1 MDSDV
6 NINFKKL
13 EKEFITAKN
22 ADAAYS
28 RENDAKFRAV
38 HQKVGSYEE
47 FRDIVAA
54 SHLKPLDRKD
64 ILGTDTVKQTWNPL
78 YSSNIAGVTPV
89 LVDVKTPAVEAIDL
103 CDQFM
108 KRWKTLKSDEDKYEF
123 MLSYEADVFKR
134 VFFVDIPS
142 NVLEY
147 CIKIF
152 NEHVTDTNYSH
163 ISRILLSFTN
173 SQRFNLTL
181 KFFSKREKETIC
193 SLLNKL
199 EHFGCRT
206 DELKKLYLC

>member
-6 NINFKKL
+6 NIDFKKL
-13 EKEFITAKN
+13 QKEFITAKN

-54 SHLKPLDRKD
+54 SHLNPLDRKD
-64 ILGTDTVKQTWNPL
+64 ILGTDTVKQAWNPL
-78 YSSNIAGVTPV
+78 YYSNAGVTAV
-89 LVDVKTPAVEAIDL
+89 LVDVKTPAVETIDS

-108 KRWKTLKSDEDKYEF
+108 KKWKTLKSDEDKYEF
-123 MLSYEADVFKR
+123 MLSCESDVFKR

-142 NVLEY
+142 NVLEC

-152 NEHVTDTNYSH
+152 NEHVTETNCSH

-181 KFFSKREKETIC
+181 KFFGKREKEIIC

-199 EHFGCRT
+199 EHFGYRT
-206 DELKKLYLC
+206 DELKKLYMS